1 VQAILGNIYAILTRN
16 GQGLAAILPT
26 PEKPL
31 TRAAQLLETVFLAL
45 YGIVCRIYR
54 PLRSWIGAGVLALL
68 VITTAAVVHVFPVSN
83 WDMIAYTASIL
94 EPEISDPVELHDR
107 SYELLEKNVSPGEF
121 LTLTQDREYRIRQ
134 YEDPRAFGTMLGFY
148 RLKVLYIE
156 TAKLLTPFVDPVQAL
171 RLISIGSALA
181 VGAVLMLWLARNGAL
196 MYGPVVAGLL
206 VLSSFGDSA
215 ALISP
220 DLYASVFLLLAA
232 YLYLERQDIGAALSL
247 IVAFFIRPDHL
258 AFIGV
263 FFVFAWIYGPGR
275 WVMTACF
282 AICLAGYV
290 WLTSGSDHPG
300 WWIHLWFTHVEYVPT
315 LEGFHP
321 PFSVPIYLKMLV
333 RSTVRSIMHEN
344 WLALLFAQV
353 LFFAKVIDSAQLG
366 ERTKVL
372 LYGMFASICAKY
384 LVFPHFETRFYF
396 PYLMA
401 MAMIMLIAWHRQE
414 LSAAKPA

>member
-1 VQAILGNIYAILTRN
+1 M
-16 GQGLAAILPT
+16 
-26 PEKPL
+26 
-31 TRAAQLLETVFLAL
+31 TRAAQLLETVFLTL
-45 YGIVCRIYR
+45 YRGVCRIYR
-54 PLRSWIGAGVLALL
+54 PLRSWMGAAVLALL

-83 WDMIAYTASIL
+83 WDMVAYTASIL
-94 EPEISDPVELHDR
+94 EPEIADPVELHDT
-107 SYELLEKNVSPGEF
+107 SYELLKKNVSPGEF
-121 LTLTQDREYRIRQ
+121 LTLTQDRDYRIRQ
-134 YEDPRAFGTMLGFY
+134 YEDPRAFSTMLGFY

-156 TAKLLTPFVDPVQAL
+156 TARVLTRFVDPVQAL

-206 VLSSFGDSA
+206 VLSSFGASA
-215 ALISP
+215 ALLSP
-220 DLYASVFLLLAA
+220 DLYASVFILLAA
-232 YLYLERQDIGAALSL
+232 YFYLERQDIGAALAL

-321 PFSVPIYLKMLV
+321 PFSVLIYLKMLV

-353 LFFAKVIDSAQLG
+353 LFFAKVIDPAILS
-366 ERTKVL
+366 ERTKAL

-401 MAMIMLIAWHRQE
+401 MAMIMLIAWQRQE
-414 LSAAKPA
+414 QQARTAKPA